1 MFSDT
6 QWFLRLKPLDYP
18 TRRVSAEWQPVP
30 ALHRPVLAVLR
41 HSELFGCASRAA
53 IPAAT
58 ASSRYDERQMT
69 LPDTSFKA
77 LEAPTD
83 NRQIR
88 GAIATLAV
96 GAFTVLLAISFHG
109 LVGVAGVGAAIL
121 ALSVR
126 GLARTRRFR
135 WWQIA
140 LIVLGTFAAAALVM
154 LLVLVAIVLIRSR
167 H

>member
-1 MFSDT
+1 
-6 QWFLRLKPLDYP
+6 
-18 TRRVSAEWQPVP
+18 
-30 ALHRPVLAVLR
+30 
-41 HSELFGCASRAA
+41 
-53 IPAAT
+53 
-58 ASSRYDERQMT
+58 MT
-69 LPDTSFKA
+69 LPDSSSFKA

-109 LVGVAGVGAAIL
+109 LVGVAGVGGAIL

-126 GLARTRRFR
+126 VLAWTRRLR

-140 LIVLGTFAAAALVM
+140 LIVLGTFVAAALVM
-154 LLVLVAIVLIRSR
+154 LLVFVAIVLIRAR

>member
-1 MFSDT
+1 
-6 QWFLRLKPLDYP
+6 
-18 TRRVSAEWQPVP
+18 
-30 ALHRPVLAVLR
+30 
-41 HSELFGCASRAA
+41 
-53 IPAAT
+53 
-58 ASSRYDERQMT
+58 MT
-69 LPDTSFKA
+69 LPDTSSFKA
-77 LEAPTD
+77 FEASTN

-88 GAIATLAV
+88 GAMATLLTI

-109 LVGVAGVGAAIL
+109 LVGVAGVGGAIL

-140 LIVLGTFAAAALVM
+140 IIVLGTFAAAALVM
-154 LLVLVAIVLIRSR
+154 LLVLVAIGLIRSR

>member
-1 MFSDT
+1 
-6 QWFLRLKPLDYP
+6 
-18 TRRVSAEWQPVP
+18 
-30 ALHRPVLAVLR
+30 
-41 HSELFGCASRAA
+41 
-53 IPAAT
+53 
-58 ASSRYDERQMT
+58 MT
-69 LPDTSFKA
+69 LPDTSV
-77 LEAPTD
+77 EAPTD

-96 GAFTVLLAISFHG
+96 GALTVLLAISFRG
-109 LVGVAGVGAAIL
+109 LVGVAGVGGAIL

-126 GLARTRRFR
+126 GVARTRRLR

>member
-1 MFSDT
+1 
-6 QWFLRLKPLDYP
+6 
-18 TRRVSAEWQPVP
+18 
-30 ALHRPVLAVLR
+30 
-41 HSELFGCASRAA
+41 
-53 IPAAT
+53 
-58 ASSRYDERQMT
+58 MT
-69 LPDTSFKA
+69 LPDVSSIKA
-77 LEAPTD
+77 VEAPTD

-88 GAIATLAV
+88 GAITTLAV

-109 LVGVAGVGAAIL
+109 LVGVAGVGGAIL

-126 GLARTRRFR
+126 GLARTRRLR